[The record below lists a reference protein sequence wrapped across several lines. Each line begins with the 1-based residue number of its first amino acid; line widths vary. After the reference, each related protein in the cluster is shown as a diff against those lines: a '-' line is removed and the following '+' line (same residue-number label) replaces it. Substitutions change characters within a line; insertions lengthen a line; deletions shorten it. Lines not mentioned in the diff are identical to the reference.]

1 MGRHG
6 YNRSGRTVKLLVISQ
21 YFWPENFRIN
31 DLVSD
36 MVARGHEVVVLT
48 GQPNYPSGRFYP
60 GYGWGRRAAET
71 YRGAHVVRV
80 PLVARG
86 RAGAMRLA
94 LNYLSF
100 AVFGTLGVRLRLR
113 DRFDAVFVFEVSPI
127 TVGIPAIAAGRKF
140 GAPVLFWV
148 LDLWPESLTAAGG
161 VKSPL
166 VLHTVERLV
175 RWIYRNCARVLVQS
189 RSFISEI
196 AGHGVPPSRI
206 LYFPSWGESLFQP
219 LEKADPA
226 QLPPLPQGFKVLFA
240 GNVGEAQ
247 DMPAVLKAAERLRER
262 IDIHWLIVGDGRM
275 ATWAKAEAQRLG
287 LSQVHFLGHHPLEA
301 MPHFYAAA
309 DALLLPLKREPIF
322 ALTIPGKL
330 QSYLACA
337 RPVLAMVDGE
347 GGRIVQEAGAG
358 LACPAGDA
366 EGLADHVLR
375 LAAMPEAERREMGQN
390 GRTYYEANFDR
401 ARLFDQLET
410 WLEDAIRE
418 RSNTR

>member
-1 MGRHG
+1 M
-6 YNRSGRTVKLLVISQ
+6 KLLVVSQ

-36 MVARGHEVVVLT
+36 MVARGHDVTVLT
-48 GQPNYPSGRFYP
+48 GQPNYPSGQFFP
-60 GYGWGRRAAET
+60 GYGWKKPDAED
-71 YRGAHVVRV
+71 YRGAKVVRV
-80 PLVARG
+80 PLVPRGKAR
-86 RAGAMRLA
+86 AVQLM

-100 AVFGTLGVRLRLR
+100 AAFATLGVWLRLR
-113 DRFDAVFVFEVSPI
+113 GRFDAVFVFEVSPV
-127 TVGIPAIAAGRKF
+127 TVGIPAIAAGRRF
-140 GAPVLFWV
+140 GAPVFFWV

-161 VKSPL
+161 VRSPWL
-166 VLHTVERLV
+166 LRPVERLV

-189 RSFISEI
+189 RSFVPEV
-196 AGHGVPPSRI
+196 ARHGVPASRI

-219 LEKADPA
+219 LQEADSA
-226 QLPPLPQGFKVLFA
+226 LLPPMPEGFKVLFA
-240 GNVGEAQ
+240 GNIGEAQ
-247 DMPAVLKAAERLRER
+247 DMPAVLNAAERLRDR
-262 IDIHWLIVGDGRM
+262 ADIHWLIVGDGRM
-275 ATWAKAEAQRLG
+275 AAWAREEVQRRG
-287 LSQVHFLGHHPLEA
+287 LAQVHFLGRHPLEA

-337 RPVLAMVDGE
+337 RPVLAMLDGE

-375 LAAMPEAERREMGQN
+375 LVAMPEAERREMGRN